1 MKKLNHTNLIIL
13 TLLVCLSFGCIFGSK
28 EKTPII
34 SPPTATPIPTSTP
47 ITSIQKNISLSIAK
61 SEDSITKTNLALIK
75 ITITNESTARYKI
88 QEQLI
93 NKNLPNYAIGETNSV
108 EGELFIDTI
117 NNSIHKKSTIKVD
130 LTTLKSDDSRR
141 DRYLQNRSL
150 ESNKYPTAEFTI
162 ETIQGS
168 QWLSALNCIYSS
180 ISRLPPSFEDI
191 QSKER
196 TIIEEKCFLN
206 QPIPTNGKDEFKL
219 NGSLTLHGVTKPIS
233 WNVMATWTGTTNIT
247 GTASTKFTFNDF
259 NINKPSVPIVLSVA
273 DDIRLEIDFVAT
285 INVLPE

>member
-1 MKKLNHTNLIIL
+1 MNKIDLYLKYLIYNLIIL

-130 LTTLKSDDSRR
+130 LIK
-141 DRYLQNRSL
+141 
-150 ESNKYPTAEFTI
+150 KYTMI
-162 ETIQGS
+162 MI
-168 QWLSALNCIYSS
+168 
-180 ISRLPPSFEDI
+180 
-191 QSKER
+191 
-196 TIIEEKCFLN
+196 
-206 QPIPTNGKDEFKL
+206 
-219 NGSLTLHGVTKPIS
+219 
-233 WNVMATWTGTTNIT
+233 
-247 GTASTKFTFNDF
+247 
-259 NINKPSVPIVLSVA
+259 
-273 DDIRLEIDFVAT
+273 LEINLFKRK
-285 INVLPE
+285 NNL